1 MNEMGYK
8 IIATK
13 GTCKLLKEVG
23 IDAKEIGKINDPRP
37 NILDVIR
44 NGEID
49 LVVNTPTK
57 GGDSTRDGFKIRRMA
72 TEYGIDI
79 VTSLDTLAARVA
91 VKNKKFHE
99 ENMDIYDISEF

>member
-8 IIATK
+8 IVATK
-13 GTCKLLKEVG
+13 GTCKFLKEAG
-23 IDAKEIGKINDPRP
+23 IDAKEVGKINDPRP

-99 ENMDIYDISEF
+99 ENMDIYDITEF

>member
-8 IIATK
+8 IVATK
-13 GTCKLLKEVG
+13 GTCKFLKEAG
-23 IDAKEIGKINDPRP
+23 IDAKEVGKINDPRP

-57 GGDSTRDGFKIRRMA
+57 GGDSTRVRIQ
-72 TEYGIDI
+72 
-79 VTSLDTLAARVA
+79 
-91 VKNKKFHE
+91 N
-99 ENMDIYDISEF
+99 